1 MRISTSDIFD
11 PGALIRNQADMMK
24 TQAQISSGRRIVSP
38 ADDPVGAAE
47 ALRLRQTADL
57 SAQYQANQQSA
68 LNTLGQAESV
78 LGDVTTLLTSIRT
91 SVVAAGDGTLTN
103 SDRQSMAQAIAGQ
116 LDQLIGYAN
125 SSNAAGG
132 YLFGG
137 YSDGAQPFTK
147 SASGV
152 TYNGDQG
159 GRTLQVSESRAIAVS
174 SNGASI
180 FQGVPAGGNTF
191 AGAVAPGNTGTGS
204 IGPVEVSDTTA
215 LLPGHSYSVQ
225 FAVSGGSTTY
235 TVNDT
240 TAGLPGT
247 NVAGQVNVPYT
258 SGSTIGFN
266 GIQFAISG
274 QPSNN
279 DTFNV
284 KPAATQSVF
293 ETLQKL
299 VDLLYKPVSSAADK
313 TTLGD
318 QLQSALGNI
327 DNANNQAL
335 AVRASMGSRLQEI
348 ESLQNVMGARDTAT
362 QSALSKIEDLDY
374 AAAIS
379 TLSQQQLV
387 LEASQK
393 SYVGVTQLS
402 LFSLLP

>member
-47 ALRLRQTADL
+47 ALRLRQTAGL

-78 LGDVTTLLTSIRT
+78 LGDVTTLLESVRT
-91 SVVAAGDGTLTN
+91 SVVAAGNGTLTD
-103 SDRQSMAQAIAGQ
+103 SDRQSMAQAISGQ

-174 SNGASI
+174 SNGSSI
-180 FQGVPAGGNTF
+180 FQGVPAAGNTF
-191 AGAVAPGNTGTGS
+191 AGAAAPNNAGTSS
-204 IGPVEVSDTTA
+204 IGRVEVGDATA
-215 LLPGHSYSVQ
+215 LLAGHTYSVQ

-240 TAGLPGT
+240 TTGT

-258 SGSTIGFN
+258 SGSAISFN
-266 GIQFAISG
+266 GIQFSISG
-274 QPSNN
+274 QPS
-279 DTFNV
+279 DTDIFDV

-293 ETLQKL
+293 DTLQKL
-299 VDLLYKPVSSAADK
+299 VDALNRPVTTAADR

-318 QLQSALGNI
+318 QLQTALGNI
-327 DNANNQAL
+327 DNAHNQAL

-348 ESLQNVMGARDTAT
+348 QSLQNVMGARDTAT

-387 LEASQK
+387 LEAAQK
-393 SYVGVTQLS
+393 SYVGVTHLS
-402 LFSLLP
+402 LFSLL

>member
-47 ALRLRQTADL
+47 ALRLRQTIGL
-57 SAQYQANQQSA
+57 SAQYQANQQSG

-78 LGDVTTLLTSIRT
+78 LGDVTALLESVRT
-91 SVVAAGDGTLTN
+91 SVVAAGNGTLTD
-103 SDRQSMAQAIAGQ
+103 SDRQSMAQAVAGQ

-125 SSNAAGG
+125 SSSAAGG

-152 TYNGDQG
+152 IYNGDQG

-174 SNGASI
+174 SNGSSI
-180 FQGVPAGGNTF
+180 FLGVPAGGNTF
-191 AGAVAPGNTGTGS
+191 AGAAASGNAGTGS
-204 IGPVEVSDTTA
+204 IGLVEAGDTTA
-215 LLPGHSYSVQ
+215 LLPGHAYSVQ
-225 FAVSGGSTTY
+225 FAVSGASTTY
-235 TVNDT
+235 TVSDT
-240 TAGLPGT
+240 TAGT
-247 NVAGQVNVPYT
+247 NVPGQVSVPYT
-258 SGSTIGFN
+258 SGSTISFN

-274 QPSNN
+274 QPSNG

-293 ETLQKL
+293 DTLQKL
-299 VDLLYKPVSSAADK
+299 VDLLNKPVGTAADR
-313 TTLGD
+313 TTLDD

-393 SYVGVTQLS
+393 SYVGVTHLS
-402 LFSLLP
+402 LFSLL